1 MTQRRSRMK
10 SHKDLDVWKAAVTL
24 AKDIYSLTTSFPREE
39 QFGMS
44 AQMRR
49 CAISIA
55 SNIAEGA
62 ARQGNKEFTQFLHIA
77 LGSGAELETQL
88 VIAKEVGLGSAI
100 EIDKLDLDLI
110 RIRQML
116 RGLIQSIK
124 AP

>member
-1 MTQRRSRMK
+1 MK